1 MSLRVRRA
9 SVSRLAVLAAL
20 ACGVG
25 CSRQAVFATRAHA
38 EPSPTRLTRP
48 NSAGFATQFDALT
61 RRFAEVYPSF
71 PYKGMDWRAQTT
83 AFRARALR
91 ARSQDEFIAVV
102 REMLEPLHDLHIWFV
117 DPKGAVV
124 PTYRPRR
131 TANFDQARWERA
143 LRDANYVHR
152 GGDIGEATVGG
163 YPYLFLGSWKSPV
176 DATTLDLALARARDA
191 QGLIIDLRTNA
202 GGHDA
207 TALAFVS
214 RFTTGSL
221 VASYVRTRNGPSVTD
236 LDVAAARSVSP
247 RGAWQ
252 FTRPVGIITG
262 RGGFSATES
271 FVAAMRTLPH
281 VTVIGDTTGG
291 ASGNPATFPL
301 GNGWQFT
308 VPRWIELGPDHEPI
322 EGRGVAPHIVI
333 PWTPSVYNRERDQLI
348 DAAVGLLG
356 EINGV
361 YRMAP
366 SGNGDDNGRGGRER
380 MLSRSDRSR

>member
-1 MSLRVRRA
+1 
-9 SVSRLAVLAAL
+9 VSRLALLAAVVW
-20 ACGVG
+20 GVLG
-25 CSRQAVFATRAHA
+25 CSRQAVSALRADAGSGAPGLARQGAPAPFAA
-38 EPSPTRLTRP
+38 
-48 NSAGFATQFDALT
+48 QFDELT
-61 RRFAEVYPSF
+61 TRFAEVYPSF
-71 PYKGMDWRAQTT
+71 PYKGMDWAAQSA
-83 AFRARALR
+83 AFRGRAVR

-117 DPKGAVV
+117 DPHGVVV

-131 TANFDQARWERA
+131 TANFDHGRWERA
-143 LRDANYVHR
+143 LRDANYTAR
-152 GGDIGEATVGG
+152 GSDIGDATVGG
-163 YPYLFLGSWKSPV
+163 YGYLYLGSWKSPV
-176 DATTLDLALARARDA
+176 DASSLDLALARMRDA
-191 QGLIIDLRTNA
+191 PGLILDLRVNA
-202 GGHDA
+202 GGNDA

-214 RFTTGSL
+214 RFTTGTL
-221 VASYVRTRNGPSVTD
+221 VASSVRTRNGPSVTD
-236 LDVAAARSVSP
+236 LDAGSTRIVGP

-252 FTRPVGIITG
+252 FTRPVVIIAG

-308 VPRWIELGPDHEPI
+308 VPRWMEFGPDREPI

-333 PWTPSVYNRERDQLI
+333 PWTPAGYDRERDPLI

-366 SGNGDDNGRGGRER
+366 AGSRSERYHEANGRER
-380 MLSRSDRSR
+380 ILFRSDRTR